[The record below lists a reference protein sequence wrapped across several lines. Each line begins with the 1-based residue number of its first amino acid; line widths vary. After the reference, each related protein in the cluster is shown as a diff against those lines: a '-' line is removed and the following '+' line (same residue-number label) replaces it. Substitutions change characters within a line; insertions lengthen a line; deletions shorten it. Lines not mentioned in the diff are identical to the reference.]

1 MYSTTSSFLSH
12 PHCLLPTVP
21 LMLNLVGSRESS
33 LRRWIIDGQVV
44 IEPACGSVEWVVVVA
59 LVAVHDVGEG
69 VSGQVHGMRVVV
81 LVRVWRVGVVGWLG
95 RRREGRIF
103 VVGG

>member
-1 MYSTTSSFLSH
+1 
-12 PHCLLPTVP
+12 
-21 LMLNLVGSRESS
+21 MLNLVGSRESS
-33 LRRWIIDGQVV
+33 VRRYIIDGQVG
-44 IEPACGSVEWVVVVA
+44 IEPACGSVEWVGVVA

-69 VSGQVHGMRVVV
+69 VSGQVRGMRVVV
-81 LVRVWRVGVVGWLG
+81 LVRVWCVGVVGWLG